1 MATINTGASA
11 NAEPGPSRLRGL
23 SVSES
28 SASSASPINV
38 VEELDDHQMH
48 IQHQG
53 YQQNQTQH
61 GQGQQGTGATG
72 QTGQGQ
78 GQGIAGINRNGLRV
92 GEDGEVT
99 RVPAFLTKLFR

>member
-28 SASSASPINV
+28 SSSSASPINV

-48 IQHQG
+48 MQHQA
-53 YQQNQTQH
+53 YQTHQQQH
-61 GQGQQGTGATG
+61 AQGQQGAGLA
-72 QTGQGQ
+72 GQGQ
-78 GQGIAGINRNGLRV
+78 GLGIAGIDRNGLRV